1 MIGFILSPVGKLVS
15 VALFA
20 LLIFGLIYQAG
31 KNSAN
36 VDQLKDTVKAHET
49 RDKINADVEASGLV
63 QRCLDLGGLPDKCSQ
78 LRGLAEATESK

>member
-1 MIGFILSPVGKLVS
+1 MIGFILSPVGKLAS
-15 VALFA
+15 AALFA

-49 RDKINADVEASGLV
+49 RDKINAEVENSGIV
-63 QRCLDLGGLPDKCSQ
+63 QRCLDLGGLPDKCNK
-78 LRGLAEATESK
+78 LRGLAETPESK